1 MEFFWEMLS
10 LQETMF
16 LLILTGVLIKKL
28 KIIDA
33 AGRKMLSDLLI
44 DVILP
49 CNIVESFLGGM
60 VFPDGFARN
69 CLLAVGLS
77 AVIQLMSIYGSKL
90 LFRKYPREQR
100 SVLSYGIIC
109 SNSSFV
115 GLPVARLL
123 FGDLGVI
130 YTSMFQIPLRFTM
143 WTAGLSLFTSVSRK
157 DAFRKLVR
165 HPCIIAVFAGLL
177 LMAAPVSLPGFLDSA
192 VASVSSCTV
201 PVSMFVIGTILAD
214 APIRSMFSK
223 PVLWYTCLRLVLYPL
238 LLCVLLKPLPG
249 HDADQCLYPDD
260 GDARRQHGL
269 YSGGQV

>member
-90 LFRKYPREQR
+90 LFRKSCRAKHNR
-100 SVLSYGIIC
+100 KFLIHAIIQKRIHC
-109 SNSSFV
+109 S
-115 GLPVARLL
+115 R
-123 FGDLGVI
+123 I
-130 YTSMFQIPLRFTM
+130 
-143 WTAGLSLFTSVSRK
+143 
-157 DAFRKLVR
+157 
-165 HPCIIAVFAGLL
+165 
-177 LMAAPVSLPGFLDSA
+177 
-192 VASVSSCTV
+192 
-201 PVSMFVIGTILAD
+201 
-214 APIRSMFSK
+214 
-223 PVLWYTCLRLVLYPL
+223 
-238 LLCVLLKPLPG
+238 
-249 HDADQCLYPDD
+249 
-260 GDARRQHGL
+260 
-269 YSGGQV
+269 

>member
-77 AVIQLMSIYGSKL
+77 AVIQLMSIYGRGAFS
-90 LFRKYPREQR
+90 PTAS
-100 SVLSYGIIC
+100 SVPTPALWGCRWPACCLGIW
-109 SNSSFV
+109 
-115 GLPVARLL
+115 A
-123 FGDLGVI
+123 
-130 YTSMFQIPLRFTM
+130 
-143 WTAGLSLFTSVSRK
+143 
-157 DAFRKLVR
+157 
-165 HPCIIAVFAGLL
+165 
-177 LMAAPVSLPGFLDSA
+177 
-192 VASVSSCTV
+192 
-201 PVSMFVIGTILAD
+201 
-214 APIRSMFSK
+214 
-223 PVLWYTCLRLVLYPL
+223 
-238 LLCVLLKPLPG
+238 
-249 HDADQCLYPDD
+249 
-260 GDARRQHGL
+260 
-269 YSGGQV
+269 